1 MKYMKKAMK
10 LFAVLFTA
18 LFVLLGCA
26 KEETA
31 TFELKDEMQTST
43 LTYYYKGD
51 VVTKQTAESKY
62 IISELPIS
70 EDEAM
75 AELKEQN
82 DQYTTLK
89 GITASL
95 ESKDGIITQTVTIDY
110 SVAKVE
116 DLKKAFPDEF
126 SGEGNVVSF
135 KASKELIEQAG
146 YKEKK

>member
-1 MKYMKKAMK
+1 MKKAMK

-43 LTYYYKGD
+43 LNYYYKGD

>member
-1 MKYMKKAMK
+1 MKKAMK

-62 IISELPIS
+62 IISKLPIS

-82 DQYTTLK
+82 DQYTTIK

-116 DLKKAFPDEF
+116 DLKKAFPESF

>member
-1 MKYMKKAMK
+1 MKKGMK

-26 KEETA
+26 KEESTA
-31 TFELKDEMQTST
+31 FERKEGPITVTVTF
-43 LTYYYKGD
+43 YYKGD
-51 VVTKQTAESKY
+51 VVTKQIAETK
-62 IISELPIS
+62 IAISDLPVS
-70 EDEAM
+70 EEKAM
-75 AELKEQN
+75 ADLKEEN
-82 DQYTTLK
+82 EELTAIK

>member
-1 MKYMKKAMK
+1 MKKVMK

-26 KEETA
+26 KEESTA
-31 TFELKDEMQTST
+31 FELKNDQQTST

-62 IISELPIS
+62 IISKLPIS

-82 DQYTTLK
+82 DQYTTIK

>member
-1 MKYMKKAMK
+1 MKKAMK

-116 DLKKAFPDEF
+116 DLKKAFPDSF
-126 SGEGNVVSF
+126 AGDGNAVSF